1 MELQYRGSGKA
12 YLNETEYQCDL
23 YYNEKQGSIIL
34 KINVKNKKTVGNFL
48 QVPLELPHLCCQLE
62 NGFKFTLLQ
71 LRRTN
76 MEDLISYGM
85 TVFTFIAD
93 YILCGVIGKENSEQ
107 TFYKVSFTLSDIIE
121 WGEESAFVIGDQFEL
136 ISKSGDVQKTIYSG
150 KGISINYLVRGSMLP
165 VVDYEL
171 LKEHI
176 DIEQYGIIEI
186 SLEREEKL
194 EKFIEIFEKLKRL
207 IEIAS
212 FRKINVEKVSACS
225 RDVVYAIGEKDIER
239 PIEVYGR
246 DIQEYKSDVINKKHR
261 WKWISLSE
269 LIAQKSFEYYFDK
282 HSTLTPIIELFLEPF
297 YMNYSS
303 ETRVFLNVVQALETY
318 HSRFI
323 TNDFGKYKERVES
336 LVKDYP
342 AEKSEELRKLLMAKS
357 KKFITLESRV
367 SDLLFAKG
375 EIYFDTGEIK
385 HSEFPT
391 VIAQT
396 RNYYIHYDEH
406 IKEKHRVLTEE
417 ELQYYNCSLLQILEY
432 YILLELGFTDSKAI
446 KKKITERWG
455 RVSQDLEILRI
466 SRAKSTSS

>member
-23 YYNEKQGSIIL
+23 YYNEKQGGIIL
-34 KINVKNKKTVGNFL
+34 KINIKNEKTVGNFL

-85 TVFTFIAD
+85 TVFTFIAK
-93 YILCGVIGKENSEQ
+93 YILCGVIGKENCEQ

-121 WGEESAFVIGDQFEL
+121 WGEESAFVIGDKFEL
-136 ISKSGDVQKTIYSG
+136 ISKSDDVQKTIYSG
-150 KGISINYLVRGSMLP
+150 KGVSINYLVRGSMLP

-176 DIEQYGIIEI
+176 DIEQYGIVEI
-186 SLEREEKL
+186 LLEKEEKL

-225 RDVVYAIGEKDIER
+225 RDIVYAIGEKDIER

-246 DIQEYKSDVINKKHR
+246 DIQEYKSDVLSKNHR

-269 LIAQKSFEYYFDK
+269 FITQKSFEHYFDK
-282 HSTLTPIIELFLEPF
+282 HSTLSPIIELFLEPL
-297 YMNYSS
+297 YVEYSS

-323 TNDFGKYKERVES
+323 TNDLGKYKERVER

-342 AEKSEELRKLLMAKS
+342 AEKSEELRTFLMAKS

-375 EIYFDTGEIK
+375 EIYFDTGEIR

-391 VIAQT
+391 VIAHT

-417 ELQYYNCSLLQILEY
+417 ELQYYNRSLLQILEY
-432 YILLELGFTDSKAI
+432 YILLELGFTDSNVI

-455 RVSQDLEILRI
+455 SVSQDLEILRI
-466 SRAKSTSS
+466 SRAKNPL